1 MLEDRKQLLPILAA
15 LALLAIAVVLPVV
28 MVRGL
33 IQMYHDR
40 DRTGTISS
48 GIAGM
53 MTEFDRVVR
62 PSVQHIVEAKESVTF
77 HEDDIGGE

>member
-1 MLEDRKQLLPILAA
+1 MLPILAVV
-15 LALLAIAVVLPVV
+15 ALLAIAVVLPVV

-33 IQMYHDR
+33 IQMYRDR

-53 MTEFDRVVR
+53 MTELNSLVR
-62 PSVQHIVEAKESVTF
+62 PSAQHIVEAKESVAF
-77 HEDDIGGE
+77 HKDDIGGE